1 MIAHQRPSLNQS
13 LLSGFDVVGDP
24 PVPGGYAGPLIPT
37 FALATPHTASAVT
50 LRAMT
55 VRTRAEPLIPNPLF
69 PSSLPQS
76 NTDRRPR
83 SLARWLVVPKPVVVR
98 KT

>member
-1 MIAHQRPSLNQS
+1 MTAHQKPSFHQS
-13 LLSGFDVVGDP
+13 LLSGFDDVGGPLVP
-24 PVPGGYAGPLIPT
+24 PGYAGPLIPT
-37 FALATPHTASAVT
+37 LALATPHNASAVT
-50 LRAMT
+50 LTTMT
-55 VRTRAEPLIPNPLF
+55 VRTRAQPLIPNPLF

-83 SLARWLVVPKPVVVR
+83 SLARPLLVPKPVVVR